1 MKNIKIVFW
10 GLLGVLT
17 ALWLLADPVWRSP
30 VAFLPWRNGLINATG
45 ILGIGAMAVALMLAA
60 RPAFVEPWLGGLDK
74 MYRLHKWLGITGLV
88 MALSHWALA
97 KSPGW
102 LVGLGWIERPV
113 RGPRVAPTEPVLLWL
128 QQQRGWAEGV
138 GEWAFYAGV
147 LLIALA
153 LVQRFPYRWF
163 IQTHKLLAVVFLV
176 LVAHSVVLMNATYW
190 RQAVAPVLALLML
203 GGTVAA
209 LRILLGRVGI
219 HRKALGVVDS
229 LLRRPELGVLEI
241 VVQLKGWWKPH
252 QTGQFAFVTLVP
264 GERPH
269 PFTISSLWEGD
280 GQLQFIVKAL
290 GDHTDEL
297 ARRLKLGDP
306 VEVEGPYGRFNFNGD
321 KAHQIWVGGG
331 IGITPFIARMKRLA
345 VAPDTRRID
354 LFHSTREEDV
364 SALAQLKSDAEAAH
378 VALHVLVDAR
388 DGLLTAQRIVDAV
401 PDWKKS
407 DVWFCGPAPMGQA
420 LRQALTAMGLADSA
434 FHQELFA
441 MR

>member
-10 GLLGVLT
+10 GLVLGLT
-17 ALWLLADPVWRSP
+17 ALWLLADPVWWSAP
-30 VAFLPWRNGLINATG
+30 AFLPLRNGLINATG
-45 ILGIGAMAVALMLAA
+45 ILAMGVMAVALMLAA

-74 MYRLHKWLGITGLV
+74 MYRLHKWLGIAGLV
-88 MALSHWALA
+88 MALSHWAWT

-102 LVGLGWIERPV
+102 LLGLGLIEPPV
-113 RGPRVAPTEPVLLWL
+113 RGPRVVPTEPVFLWL
-128 QQQRGWAEGV
+128 QQQRGWAEAV

-153 LVQRFPYRWF
+153 LIKRFPYRWF
-163 IQTHKLLAVVFLV
+163 IQTHKLLAVVYLV
-176 LVAHSVVLMNATYW
+176 LVAHSVVLMNTGYW
-190 RQAVAPVLALLML
+190 SQAVAPVLALLML
-203 GGTVAA
+203 GGAVAA

-229 LLRRPELGVLEI
+229 LVRRPELGVLEI
-241 VVQLKGWWKPH
+241 VVQLKGWWTPH

-290 GDHTDEL
+290 GDHTDQL
-297 ARRLKLGDP
+297 AHRLKLGDP
-306 VEVEGPYGRFNFNGD
+306 VEVEGPYGRFNFNGNR
-321 KAHQIWVGGG
+321 AHQIWVGGG

-345 VAPDTRRID
+345 AAPDGRSID
-354 LFHSTREEDV
+354 LFHTTREVDA
-364 SALAQLKSDAEAAH
+364 SALAQLKSDAEEAN

-388 DGLLTAQRIVDAV
+388 DGLLTAQRIRDAV
-401 PDWKKS
+401 PGWRTS
-407 DVWFCGPAPMGQA
+407 DVWFCGPA
-420 LRQALTAMGLADSA
+420 AMGLALRKALKAGGMADSA

>member
-10 GLLGVLT
+10 ALVLGLT
-17 ALWLLADPVWRSP
+17 ALWLLADPVWRSAP
-30 VAFLPWRNGLINATG
+30 AFLPWRNAFINATG
-45 ILGIGAMAVALMLAA
+45 IVGIGAMAVTLMLAA
-60 RPAFVEPWLGGLDK
+60 RPASVEPWLGGLDK

-88 MALSHWALA
+88 MALSHWAWVQSA
-97 KSPGW
+97 GW
-102 LVGLGWIERPV
+102 LGDLGWLAPRV
-113 RGPRVAPTEPVLLWL
+113 RTPRVAPTDPVLLWL
-128 QQQRGWAEGV
+128 QQQRGWAEAV

-153 LVQRFPYRWF
+153 LIKRFPYRWF
-163 IQTHKLLAVVFLV
+163 IQTHRLLAVVYLV
-176 LVAHSVVLMNATYW
+176 LVAHSVVLMNTAYW
-190 RQAVAPVLALLML
+190 SQAVAPVLALLML
-203 GGTVAA
+203 GGSVAA

-229 LLRRPELGVLEI
+229 LVRRPELGVLEI

-290 GDHTDEL
+290 GDHTDAL
-297 ARRLKLGDP
+297 ARSLKLGDP

-321 KAHQIWVGGG
+321 KAHQIWIGGG

-345 VAPDTRRID
+345 AAPDGRSVD
-354 LFHSTREEDV
+354 LFHATREHDV
-364 SALAQLKSDAEAAH
+364 LALAQLQSDAEEAR

-401 PDWKKS
+401 PEWKKS

-420 LRQALTAMGLADSA
+420 LRKALVGMGLAESA